1 MSAPFYRNPSMD
13 DDIRQAAIKWLST
26 RGYGR
31 ATVNNDMTDG
41 EIAELLWLELND
53 AGVTTEK

>member
-1 MSAPFYRNPSMD
+1 MD